1 MKDKTQFDKEII
13 LLERSFIDCEPI
25 DDGELGAEVE
35 ETMLDII
42 AESDYLAAT
51 TDREKQIFHK
61 LAAVC
66 VTLTQH
72 AKGEVSVCL
81 YPNADEA
88 LIFITAPTFE
98 LSAADLGKL
107 YNVVI
112 GASSMIIDTV
122 KDSGEVCVTI
132 GFSFRKDAVRII
144 DLFAKLDEFAEK
156 QI

>member
-1 MKDKTQFDKEII
+1 MKDKKQFEKEII
-13 LLERSFIDCEPI
+13 LLEKSFTNSASIP
-25 DDGELGAEVE
+25 DGELVAEIE

-42 AESDYLAAT
+42 DENEYLSVT

-81 YPNADEA
+81 YPNADKA
-88 LIFITAPTFE
+88 LIFITAPALE
-98 LSAADLGKL
+98 LSSAALGKL

-122 KDSGEVCVTI
+122 KDSGDVCVTV
-132 GFSFRKDAVRII
+132 GFSFGKDAVRII
-144 DLFAKLDEFAEK
+144 DVFAKLDEINQAK
-156 QI
+156 